1 MGNLKGIEQ
10 TVNYGV
16 ALNKEKQLE
25 KLLGNFKKVTVAFS
39 GGTDSSYLLGKALQV
54 LGSENVQAVTLK
66 SALNPHQEVE
76 EAASFAL
83 KLGARHRIINID
95 FTAVPEFKDNT
106 SERCYYCKRT
116 FFSRIIKVS
125 RGKGFHVVIDGSNA
139 DDINDHRPGMQ
150 AAEEMAIRSPL
161 LEVSM
166 GKEEI
171 RCLSKQNDFSTWNK
185 PSAACLAS
193 RIPYGEEVTLEK
205 LQKVAAAEYFLR
217 GLGLINDL
225 RVRCHGNIAR
235 IEVNGCDLEVVIT
248 YRKEIDATLQR
259 IGFTYVTLDL
269 HGFESGSMNR

>member
-1 MGNLKGIEQ
+1 MGNLKSIEQ
-10 TVNYGV
+10 TVNCEV

-25 KLLGNFKKVTVAFS
+25 KLLGNLKKVTVAFS

-66 SALNPHQEVE
+66 SALNLPQEVE

-106 SERCYYCKRT
+106 SKRCYYCKSA
-116 FFSRIIKVS
+116 FFSKIIQVS
-125 RGKGFHVVIDGSNA
+125 RAKGFPVVIDGSNA
-139 DDINDHRPGMQ
+139 DDINDHRPGMR
-150 AAEEMAIRSPL
+150 AAEEMGIRSPL
-161 LEVSM
+161 LEVSL

-171 RCLSKQNDFSTWNK
+171 RCLSKQNEFSTWDK

-193 RIPYGEEVTLEK
+193 RIPYGEEVTLAK
-205 LQKVAAAEYFLR
+205 LQKVAAAEHFLR

-248 YRKEIDATLQR
+248 HRNKIDATLRR